1 MHANRFDSSFRGL
14 PNQDG
19 LTLVE
24 LMVSITVSMF
34 IVLAAT
40 GLLLSTKSG
49 YITQSDQV
57 QILDTGRFAIEII
70 ARTLRQSAYANW
82 DAMEGPVVTTEFLGA
97 GVSGLDAKSLKGRTA
112 GIDSPVS
119 KSVNGSDVLAIGYFG
134 AGSGSNGDGTV
145 LNCAGFGVGAANG
158 AVATEQDRDLSV
170 FYVAEDSTGEPELY
184 CKYRGDN
191 GWASQA
197 IARGVESFQVLY
209 GLDTD
214 DDAMPNRFMN
224 ATAIDAL
231 DSILDPNRQ
240 DDAGRAVAKK
250 KQSHWRKVVAV
261 RVALLVRGAHP
272 AGAGKTAGEY
282 DLFGKAYADANQA
295 SDPGVRIKESR
306 LHKDF
311 RTRERNVFSATIQ
324 LRGLVAGSAG

>member
-1 MHANRFDSSFRGL
+1 MQANPIDSNVRGR

-24 LMVSITVSMF
+24 LMVAITVSMF

-49 YITQSDQV
+49 YITQTDHV

-70 ARTLRQSAYANW
+70 ARMLRQSAYANW
-82 DAMEGPVVTTEFLGA
+82 DAVEGSVVAADSIGA
-97 GVSGLDAKSLKGRTA
+97 GISGMDAKSLKGRTA
-112 GIDSPVS
+112 GIDSPVG
-119 KSVNGSDVLAIGYFG
+119 KSVNGSDVLAIRYFG
-134 AGSGSNGDGTV
+134 VGSGRNGDGTV
-145 LNCAGFGVGAANG
+145 LNCAGFGVGAASG
-158 AVATEQDRDLSV
+158 AVSTDQDRDLSA

-184 CKYRGDN
+184 CKYRGDD

-214 DDAMPNRFMN
+214 GDAMPNRFMN

-231 DSILDPNRQ
+231 DSALDPDGQ
-240 DDAGRAVAKK
+240 DVTGRAIARKN
-250 KQSHWRKVVAV
+250 QSHWRKVVAV

-272 AGAGKTAGEY
+272 AGSGKSAGEY

-306 LHKDF
+306 LHKDI
-311 RTRERNVFSATIQ
+311 RTRERRVFSATIQ